1 MPALHT
7 EPTGS
12 QPDFFRFLKLRIGR
26 TSTIAAGALVPLPA
40 TVVTTP
46 PLTFLTRL
54 LPASAMKRSPCVSTA
69 IVGERESA
77 DPDEYLLK

>member
-26 TSTIAAGALVPLPA
+26 TSTIASGALVPFA
-40 TVVTTP
+40 CNRRDYTTTYFSYAIAP
-46 PLTFLTRL
+46 GLSDEKVALRIHGYRRR
-54 LPASAMKRSPCVSTA
+54 KRKC
-69 IVGERESA
+69 
-77 DPDEYLLK
+77 